1 MRLIVGRA
9 VLAWLLV
16 TTLAAAEPT
25 LAVDRGVLHAAT
37 VEILGFRLHDV
48 SVEPRMTGRL
58 VRFEKLSAQA
68 YGGTVGG
75 WIELDLDPTRPEYRG
90 DLTVTGADLAML
102 LRAHGLGGDQVSG
115 TVDGRFAFRM
125 PADRPQA
132 ITGQGTLTVTEGTL
146 VQLSVL
152 ANVLVGDPN
161 QARGKDRASATMA
174 VAAGRIQVQQARIES
189 PVGTIAL
196 RGTVDLG
203 GQLNLAASSR
213 PRGGVFRPIPLLGD
227 VAVWATAKLA
237 RYAIR
242 GTLSS
247 PELRLNP
254 FGDDLGL

>member
-1 MRLIVGRA
+1 MRLIAAWLAVA
-9 VLAWLLV
+9 VLA
-16 TTLAAAEPT
+16 AGEPALT
-25 LAVDRGVLHAAT
+25 VDRGVLHAAS

-48 SVEPRMTGRL
+48 SVEPRMEGRV
-58 VRFEKLSAQA
+58 VRFERLAAQA
-68 YGGTVGG
+68 YGGSVGG
-75 WIELDLDPTRPEYRG
+75 WIEIDLDPGRAEYRG
-90 DLTVTGADLAML
+90 DVTITGVDLALL
-102 LRAHGLGGDQVSG
+102 LRAHGLGGESVGG

-132 ITGQGTLTVTEGTL
+132 ITGQGVLTVRDGTL

-161 QARGKDRASATMA
+161 QARGRDRASATVA
-174 VAAGRIQVQQARIES
+174 VAAGRIQVQQARITS
-189 PVGTIAL
+189 PVGLIAL
-196 RGTVDLG
+196 RGTVGIDGSLD
-203 GQLNLAASSR
+203 LAASSR
-213 PRGGVFRPIPLLGD
+213 PRGGVFRPIPLVGD

-242 GTLSS
+242 GTLAA